1 MLVDRGHPRHLGT
14 VHNLAVRLIRD
25 EHNRILGIALSVGLA
40 QNIGQSRQRV
50 ACIYGTGRIVGRVND
65 DGRRLIADRLEHVVH
80 AQLERIFI
88 GERLNTRTAG
98 LLNPNAILRKVRG
111 DNNNL
116 VARIRNGVERAG
128 ERSRGTHRHKDVF
141 ALIARAKAAVERFGH
156 SGTTLRQARCGRVA
170 VQLVARQLQG
180 LLNRLSHSS
189 GRRNAR
195 IAQRKIEYVFR
206 TDLRL
211 ALKAIAKNLT
221 DDGAFRTAS
230 IHSFV
235 DHLFPFRIGAI
246 VRFSRAKCR
255 SNVDWGQ
262 T

>member
-1 MLVDRGHPRHLGT
+1 MLIDRRHPRHLGAID
-14 VHNLAVRLIRD
+14 NLAIRLIRD
-25 EHNRILGIALSVGLA
+25 KHDRVLGIALGVDLA

-50 ACIYGTGRIVGRVND
+50 ARIYGAGRVIRRVDD
-65 DGRRLIADRLEHVVH
+65 DGSRLIGNRLEHVVH

-116 VARIRNGVERAG
+116 VARVRNGVERAG
-128 ERSRGTHRHKDVF
+128 ERSRGTHRHKDVLT
-141 ALIARAKAAVERFGH
+141 LIVRSKAAVERFGH

-189 GRRNAR
+189 GCRNAR

-206 TDLRL
+206 TDLCL

-235 DHLFPFRIGAI
+235 NHLFPFRIGAI

-255 SNVDWGQ
+255 GNVNWGQ

>member
-14 VHNLAVRLIRD
+14 VHDLAVRLIRD

-50 ACIYGTGRIVGRVND
+50 ACIYGTGRIVGRVDD
-65 DGRRLIADRLEHVVH
+65 DGSRLIGNRLEHVVH
-80 AQLERIFI
+80 AQLERVFI
-88 GERLNTRTAG
+88 GRRLDTRAAG
-98 LLNPNAILRKVRG
+98 LLNPHAILRKVRG

-116 VARIRNGVERAG
+116 VARIRNGVERTG
-128 ERSRGTHRHKDVF
+128 ERSRCAHGHKDIL
-141 ALIARAKAAVERFGH
+141 ALIARAKAAVERFGNGC
-156 SGTTLRQARCGRVA
+156 STLRQARCGGVA
-170 VQLVARQLQG
+170 VQLVTRQLQG
-180 LLNRLSHSS
+180 LLNGLRHGS

-195 IAQRKIEYVFR
+195 VAQRKIEYVLR
-206 TDLRL
+206 TDLCL
-211 ALKAIAKNLT
+211 ALKTIAKDLA

>member
-1 MLVDRGHPRHLGT
+1 MLVDRRHPRHLGAID
-14 VHNLAVRLIRD
+14 NLAIRLIRD

-50 ACIYGTGRIVGRVND
+50 ACIYGTGRIVGRVDD
-65 DGRRLIADRLEHVVH
+65 DGSRLISNRLEHVTH

-88 GERLNTRTAG
+88 GERLNTRAAG
-98 LLNPNAILRKVRG
+98 LLNPHAILRKVRG

-116 VARIRNGVERAG
+116 IARVRNGVERAG
-128 ERSRGTHRHKDVF
+128 ERSRGTHRHKDVL
-141 ALIARAKAAVERFGH
+141 ALIARAKATVERVGDGR
-156 SGTTLRQARCGRVA
+156 STLRQTRRRRVSM
-170 VQLVARQLQG
+170 QLVARQLQC
-180 LLNRLSHSS
+180 LLNGLSNSS
-189 GRRNAR
+189 GRRNTR
-195 IAQRKIEYVFR
+195 VAQRKIEYVLR
-206 TDLRL
+206 TDLCL

-246 VRFSRAKCR
+246 VRFS
-255 SNVDWGQ
+255 
-262 T
+262 

>member
-14 VHNLAVRLIRD
+14 VHDFAVRLIRD

-50 ACIYGTGRIVGRVND
+50 ACIYGTGRIVGRVDD

-116 VARIRNGVERAG
+116 VARVRNGVERAG
-128 ERSRGTHRHKDVF
+128 ERSRGTHRHKDVLT
-141 ALIARAKAAVERFGH
+141 LIARAKAAVERFGD
-156 SGTTLRQARCGRVA
+156 GCLTLRQARSGGVA
-170 VQLVARQLQG
+170 VQLVTRQLQG
-180 LLNRLSHSS
+180 LLNGFSHGS
-189 GRRNAR
+189 GRRNTR
-195 IAQRKIEYVFR
+195 VAQREIEHVFR
-206 TDLRL
+206 TDLCL
-211 ALKAIAKNLT
+211 ALKTIAKDLA

-246 VRFSRAKCR
+246 VRFS
-255 SNVDWGQ
+255 
-262 T
+262 

>member
-14 VHNLAVRLIRD
+14 VHDLAVRLIRD

-50 ACIYGTGRIVGRVND
+50 ARIYGTGRVVGRVDND
-65 DGRRLIADRLEHVVH
+65 GCRLVGDRLEYVIH
-80 AQLERIFI
+80 AQLECVLV
-88 GERLNTRTAG
+88 GKRLDTRAAG

-180 LLNRLSHSS
+180 LLNGLRHSS
-189 GRRNAR
+189 GCRNAR

-230 IHSFV
+230 IHGFV
-235 DHLFPFRIGAI
+235 DHLFPFRIGGI
-246 VRFSRAKCR
+246 VRFS
-255 SNVDWGQ
+255 
-262 T
+262 

>member
-14 VHNLAVRLIRD
+14 VHDLAVRLIRD

-50 ACIYGTGRIVGRVND
+50 ARIHGAGRVIRRVDD
-65 DGRRLIADRLEHVVH
+65 DGSRLIGNRLEHVVH
-80 AQLERIFI
+80 TQLERIFI

-98 LLNPNAILRKVRG
+98 FLNPHAILREVRCND
-111 DNNNL
+111 DNL
-116 VARIRNGVERAG
+116 IARVRNGVERAG
-128 ERSRGTHRHKDVF
+128 ERSRGAHGHKDIL
-141 ALIARAKAAVERFGH
+141 ALITRTKAAVERLSHG
-156 SGTTLRQARCGRVA
+156 GTALRQARCGRVS
-170 VQLVARQLQG
+170 VQLVTRQLQG
-180 LLNRLSHSS
+180 LLNGLRHGS

-195 IAQRKIEYVFR
+195 VTQRKIEYIFR
-206 TDLRL
+206 TNLRL
-211 ALKAIAKNLT
+211 ALKAIAKNLA

-235 DHLFPFRIGAI
+235 DHLFPFHIGAI
-246 VRFSRAKCR
+246 VRFSRAQCR